1 MTLQPRTRRR
11 QVTAAASGILAVT
24 LFLTGCASS
33 EIDSTM
39 DHTESAHELNELF
52 VSVQDAIGGEWEN
65 ADSAAEACELPSG
78 GTGAR
83 AALGR
88 FGQGVPVE
96 QQQSVVDSITAEW
109 SDAGFDPTI
118 TTGVDGDVDF
128 LRVAYPESGQG
139 PDGMYVEL
147 KFNEN
152 GSSIL
157 GQTRCVPGD
166 YEQIRDEIRSSR
178 TATPSPTPSPL
189 P

>member
-1 MTLQPRTRRR
+1 MTAQRPARPRRR
-11 QVTAAASGILAVT
+11 GVVAGCLLFAAHALS
-24 LFLTGCASS
+24 GCASTN
-33 EIDSTM
+33 DDPTM
-39 DHTESAHELNELF
+39 THNESVHELNDLF
-52 VSVQDAIGGEWEN
+52 LAAQDSIGGSWEN
-65 ADSAAEACELPSG
+65 ADSAAEACELASG
-78 GTGAR
+78 ATGAR
-83 AALGR
+83 AAFGR
-88 FGQGVPVE
+88 FGQGVAVE

-109 SDAGFDPTI
+109 SDAGFDPTV